1 MCKYVHV
8 CACMYMYVH
17 VCVPV
22 YLYTHVYVHMETTGQ
37 PLE

>member
-1 MCKYVHV
+1 MCKYVRV